1 LVGKS
6 SDTSGEYEWD
16 ITLNSG
22 VPRVTIYSDGL
33 STSKI
38 LRNFDTSL
46 ILNQW
51 VYLCF
56 TYDGSGTINGLN
68 AYNAYLLD
76 NSASSGVVGTY
87 NGVAYTNSPLR
98 IARDENG
105 SEVFNGIIDELCIW
119 KNRVLTASEIEQI
132 YNINFSG
139 SGIS

>member
-38 LRNFDTSL
+38 VRNFDETLS
-46 ILNQW
+46 LNQW
-51 VYLCF
+51 AYLVF

-68 AYNAYLLD
+68 AYNGYLLD
-76 NSASSGVVGTY
+76 NGASSGIVGTY
-87 NGVAYTNSPLR
+87 NGVTYTNSPLR

-119 KNRVLTASEIEQI
+119 KNRVLTGAEIQQI
-132 YNINFSG
+132 FNLNNGG